1 MADFCFQSESDPAFS
16 IPAKDGQVWLWI
28 GWAQGKGWVALNR
41 SGDYPEN
48 APKDCGV
55 YTFEMLSGGT
65 YCDDVQRWKNN
76 IGYVFYKKYLLNQ
89 SSSARVHLEK
99 ELSENLKAW
108 MQGMGGRVAAREE
121 VKREKIRIAEVA
133 RHEKERQLEVER
145 QRILEEE
152 RQREEKE
159 NRKKSQAA
167 RVQWEPKLVK
177 WLREGT
183 GNASA
188 KFQLGQLEA
197 ILDLAVLGKRRL
209 IMERT
214 GWGKS
219 MVYFLATRLLGE
231 LHPDCGPTLIF
242 SPLLSLMRNQ
252 KEHAEKLG
260 LKVECLNSELDR
272 NEKIQLTVQLRD
284 YDLILLSPE
293 QLANPQVEP
302 WIARCNPRLIVV
314 DEAHCISDWGHDF
327 RPDYRRIRT
336 LVENLPGGVPV
347 VALTATANQ
356 RVRTDIAKLLGD
368 LAPSSGKLR
377 RDSIRLQAIQVDTDA
392 ERLALLVE
400 AIRQTP
406 GKGIVYCLTVRT
418 AVQVA
423 EWLRSQGIEAE
434 SYHGKISNKPDE
446 ADEEN
451 RNERQQLED
460 RLLDEKGS
468 LRCLVATQALGMG
481 FDHPKLTFVIHF
493 ERPQSVIHYAQQVGR
508 AGRKLADGAAR
519 GLLLTHEHDDR
530 VAEFFIRNG
539 FPRFDDLITVMEAVR
554 ENQEDND
561 YGMGALESSIR
572 ASANMPKERV
582 DQCLKYMAVMDAPPV
597 RRKKDTTAGGY
608 VRQAAPWKWI
618 LTGKPLE
625 PEHAHRARVAQA
637 RHADL
642 GKMQKYQAH
651 DGCLMAFLSQAL
663 DDSDQTPCGRCAVC
677 DPNFAMLTTPSP
689 VLVSAAEKLILETAL
704 VLPCNKE
711 VPWRLEKTATE
722 LNPTRGKKRN
732 GSPALYVKYELQA
745 EAGRALS
752 RWMDM
757 GWGELVRQGKQKD
770 RYFSNKLVDACAGL
784 IQDRW
789 RPHPEIKWVTCV
801 PSLRNPELV
810 SNFAARLAKRLG
822 LPFSPAATKIRE
834 TEPQK
839 RMRCDETQLRN
850 ITGAFAVDKAL
861 VRRDGVLLIDDV
873 VSSSWTFTVVA
884 AQLRRAGSGP
894 VFPFALAA
902 LDLEALEAEN
912 AAE

>member
-1 MADFCFQSESDPAFS
+1 MADFCFQSETDPSFS
-16 IPAKDGQVWLWI
+16 IPTRGGQIWLWI
-28 GWAQGKGWVALNR
+28 GWAEGKGWVALNR

-48 APKDCGV
+48 APKDCGE

-260 LKVECLNSELDR
+260 LNVECLNSELDR
-272 NEKIQLTVQLRD
+272 NEKIQLLVQLGD

-293 QLANPQVEP
+293 QLANRQVELL
-302 WIARCNPRLIVV
+302 IARCNPRLIVV

-327 RPDYRRIRT
+327 RPDYRRIRA
-336 LVENLPGGVPV
+336 LIQNLPAKTPV

-356 RVRTDIAKLLGD
+356 RVRDDIAKLLGD
-368 LAPSSGKLR
+368 LTPSSGKLR
-377 RDSIRLQAIQVDTDA
+377 RDSIRLQVIQVDMNA

-423 EWLRSQGIEAE
+423 EWLRSEGVEAE
-434 SYHGKISNKPDE
+434 AYHGKISNRPDE
-446 ADEEN
+446 DDGEN

-460 RLLDEKGS
+460 RLLDDGDA

-481 FDHPKLTFVIHF
+481 FDHPELTFVIHF
-493 ERPQSVIHYAQQVGR
+493 ERPQSVTHYAQQVGR
-508 AGRKLADGAAR
+508 AGRKLPDGAAR
-519 GLLLTHEHDDR
+519 GLLLTHEHDDH
-530 VAEFFIRNG
+530 VADFFIRNG
-539 FPRFDDLITVMEAVR
+539 FPKIEDLTTVMEAVR
-554 ENQEDND
+554 ENQEDNEW
-561 YGMGALESSIR
+561 GPGALESSVR

-582 DQCLKYMAVMDAPPV
+582 DQCLKYMAVMDAPPID
-597 RRKKDTTAGGY
+597 RKKDRKMGMY
-608 VRQAAPWKWI
+608 RSFERVNAPWKWI

-625 PEHAHRARVAQA
+625 PEHAHRARVTRA
-637 RHADL
+637 RQADL
-642 GKMQKYQAH
+642 GNIQKYQAH

-677 DPNFAMLTTPSP
+677 DPNQAMLTTPSAE
-689 VLVSAAEKLILETAL
+689 LVRAAEKFIYEANL
-704 VLPCNKE
+704 VFKCKKL
-711 VPWRLEKTATE
+711 VPWNLEENLDIFPLISKSG
-722 LNPTRGKKRN
+722 NPKKLWIRHD
-732 GSPALYVKYELQA
+732 LQA
-745 EAGRALS
+745 EDGRALS

-770 RYFSNKLVDACAGL
+770 RHFQNKLVDACTSL
-784 IQDRW
+784 IQERW
-789 RPHPEIKWVTCV
+789 RPEIKWVTCV

-839 RMRCDETQLRN
+839 LMRNDENQLRN
-850 ITGAFAVDKAL
+850 IAGAFAVDKAI
-861 VRRDGVLLIDDV
+861 VHRDGVLLIDDV
-873 VSSSWTFTVVA
+873 VSSSWTFTLVA
-884 AQLRRAGSGP
+884 AQLRRSGSGP

-902 LDLEALEAEN
+902 LDLEALESEN